1 MSLAARFDLWEAQ
14 WLQEGEKKGEQ
25 KGLKEGQTGLLQRQL
40 VRRFG
45 PLPQD
50 MLQRLN
56 TATTDDLEHWADR
69 VLDAHS
75 LDEVFA
81 AR

>member
-1 MSLAARFDLWEAQ
+1 
-14 WLQEGEKKGEQ
+14 
-25 KGLKEGQTGLLQRQL
+25 LLQRQL

-45 PLPQD
+45 LLSQA
-50 MLQRLN
+50 MVQRLN